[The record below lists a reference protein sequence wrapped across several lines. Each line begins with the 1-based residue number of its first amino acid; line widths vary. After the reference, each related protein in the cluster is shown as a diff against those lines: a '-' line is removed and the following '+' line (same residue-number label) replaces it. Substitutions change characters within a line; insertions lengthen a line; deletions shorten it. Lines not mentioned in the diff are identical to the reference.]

1 MLGTT
6 LALNRS
12 TAGLRLSKL
21 HLCSVCDV
29 VISIKAKDGGG
40 GKWESRK
47 TLFAISQVP
56 VYHQACLESAQH
68 ASPVRE

>member
-1 MLGTT
+1 MYMLGTT

-29 VISIKAKDGGG
+29 VIFHKDEGRG
-40 GKWESRK
+40 GKNGSRK
-47 TLFAISQVP
+47 RFFSQSNKYLFIIRRVWSVHNMLLQ
-56 VYHQACLESAQH
+56 
-68 ASPVRE
+68 